1 MIVRISLLS
10 VALGVRSL
18 WRVFEGLFLNERF
31 ADMLSRWLVY
41 CSLASVLC
49 VSNGAE
55 AAIIGFQSDYAPANW
70 ISSPGTSTG
79 TGSFNIAGA
88 PNSISLTS
96 GNNPLPPFF
105 GNPSVTDFTIKLTT
119 AGALSFNWA
128 YVTTDFITPLFSAAD
143 PFGYLL
149 NGSFTQLTLD
159 GGPDSQNGVVN
170 LVLAVDDVFGF
181 RQATLDNDG
190 GSATTTISS
199 FSGPGIG
206 SPAAVPEPA
215 SAAAL
220 CLGSFALVVRRLR
233 RRNSVVA

>member
-1 MIVRISLLS
+1 VIVRISLLS

-31 ADMLSRWLVY
+31 SDMLSRWLVY

-55 AAIIGFQSDYAPANW
+55 AAIIGFQSDYAPGNW
-70 ISSPGTSTG
+70 APSPE
-79 TGSFNIAGA
+79 TGSINTAGA

-96 GNNPLPPFF
+96 GNTTSGASN
-105 GNPSVTDFTIKLTT
+105 TDFTIVLTT

-128 YVTTDFITPLFSAAD
+128 YSTSDLTAPVSQYD
-143 PFGYLL
+143 PFGYLV
-149 NGSFTQLTLD
+149 NGSFTQLTVN
-159 GGPDSQNGVVN
+159 GGSNSQNGVVN
-170 LVLAVDDVFGF
+170 LVLAVNDVFGF
-181 RQATLDNDG
+181 RQRTIDNFG

-220 CLGSFALVVRRLR
+220 CLGSLALVVRRLR
-233 RRNSVVA
+233 RRSSVVA